1 MPARSVGVAR
11 HHPATRPNPGLALAG
26 TCSLAAMN
34 DDQPARPATAD
45 PARSFGSVAEAYDRG
60 RPTYPADA
68 VAWLAG
74 GEAKVVLELAAGT
87 GKLTRELVDQGHA
100 VFATEPD
107 EAMLALLRERVPEV
121 SAKVATAEEIPAND
135 RSVDVVV
142 VAQAFHWF
150 DHEVALAEI
159 ARVLKPGGHLA
170 LVWNSRD
177 ERIPWVRRMGDI
189 LGRQDLDT
197 SSADHLVQSELFGF
211 VEEAAFKHW
220 QEVNRESILDLARS
234 RSSFATMDD
243 DERERNLA
251 RVLAFY
257 DDYGR
262 GMDGMQIPYVTRCYR
277 AVVTDRG
284 EQATAAPDE
293 PSHEGPVVSDGTDTD
308 MLLIDFR

>member
-1 MPARSVGVAR
+1 
-11 HHPATRPNPGLALAG
+11 
-26 TCSLAAMN
+26 MN
-34 DDQPARPATAD
+34 DEPPTTAATAD
-45 PARSFGSVAEAYDRG
+45 RARSFGSVAEAYDRG
-60 RPTYPADA
+60 RPGYPAEA

-87 GKLTRELVDQGHA
+87 GKLTRALVDQGHA

-107 EAMLALLRERVPEV
+107 EAMLEVLRERVPEV
-121 SAKVATAEEIPAND
+121 SARAATAESIPAND

-150 DHEVALAEI
+150 DHRAALAEI

-197 SSADHLVQSELFGF
+197 SSAEHVVHSEHFGF
-211 VEEAAFKHW
+211 VEEATFKHW
-220 QEVNRESILDLARS
+220 QEVNRETILDLARS
-234 RSSFATMDD
+234 RSTVTTMGEEERDD
-243 DERERNLA
+243 HLA

-277 AVVTDRG
+277 AVVVDDDDTG
-284 EQATAAPDE
+284 PDPDAQE
-293 PSHEGPVVSDGTDTD
+293 PDGPVVSDGTDTD

>member
-1 MPARSVGVAR
+1 MSDELPET
-11 HHPATRPNPGLALAG
+11 PATVDR
-26 TCSLAAMN
+26 
-34 DDQPARPATAD
+34 
-45 PARSFGSVAEAYDRG
+45 ARSFGAVAEAYDRG
-60 RPTYPADA
+60 RPGYPADA
-68 VAWLAG
+68 AAWLAG

-107 EAMLALLRERVPEV
+107 EAMLAVLREHVPEV

-150 DHEVALAEI
+150 DHERALPEI
-159 ARVLKPGGHLA
+159 ARVLKPGGHVA

-177 ERIPWVRRMGDI
+177 ERIPWVRRMGAI

-197 SSADHLVQSELFGF
+197 SSAEALVHSDLFGF
-211 VEEAAFKHW
+211 MEEASFKHW
-220 QEVNRESILDLARS
+220 QEIDRESILDMARS
-234 RSSFATMDD
+234 RSSFALMDA
-243 DERERNLA
+243 DEREQHLA
-251 RVLAFY
+251 DVLAFY
-257 DDYGR
+257 DEYGR
-262 GMDGMQIPYVTRCYR
+262 GMDGMQVPYVTRCYR
-277 AVVTDRG
+277 AVVTDRD
-284 EQATAAPDE
+284 EPTTSDPDE

>member
-1 MPARSVGVAR
+1 MSDEVPEP
-11 HHPATRPNPGLALAG
+11 PATVDR
-26 TCSLAAMN
+26 
-34 DDQPARPATAD
+34 
-45 PARSFGSVAEAYDRG
+45 ARSFGSVAQAYDRG
-60 RPTYPADA
+60 RPSYPAEA
-68 VAWLAG
+68 AAWLTG
-74 GEAKVVLELAAGT
+74 GEAKVVLELGAGT
-87 GKLTRELVDQGHA
+87 GKLTRQLVDQGHA

-121 SAKVATAEEIPAND
+121 SAKVATAEDIPAND

-150 DHEVALAEI
+150 DHEAALAEI

-197 SSADHLVQSELFGF
+197 SSSQHLVHSDLFGF
-211 VEEAAFKHW
+211 MEEASFKHW
-220 QEVNRESILDLARS
+220 QEVNRETILDMARS
-234 RSSFATMDD
+234 RSSFAVMDD
-243 DERERNLA
+243 EERERHLVE
-251 RVLAFY
+251 VLAFY

-277 AVVTDRG
+277 AVVVDHDDTG
-284 EQATAAPDE
+284 TAPDE
-293 PSHEGPVVSDGTDTD
+293 HEPDGPVVSDGTDTD

>member
-1 MPARSVGVAR
+1 MSDEHPET
-11 HHPATRPNPGLALAG
+11 PATVDR
-26 TCSLAAMN
+26 
-34 DDQPARPATAD
+34 
-45 PARSFGSVAEAYDRG
+45 ARSFGSVAEAYDRG

-74 GEAKVVLELAAGT
+74 GEAKVVLELGAGT

-107 EAMLALLRERVPEV
+107 EAMLAVLRERVPEV

-150 DHEVALAEI
+150 DHEKALPEI
-159 ARVLKPGGHLA
+159 ARVLKPGGHVA

-177 ERIPWVRRMGDI
+177 ERIPWVRRMGEI

-197 SSADHLVQSELFGF
+197 SSSEQVVLSDLFGF
-211 VEEAAFKHW
+211 VAESSFKHW
-220 QEVNRESILDLARS
+220 QEIDRESILDMARS
-234 RSSFATMDD
+234 RSSFAVMDEA
-243 DERERNLA
+243 EREDNLA

-277 AVVTDRG
+277 AVVVDRD
-284 EQATAAPDE
+284 ERTTSSPDE
-293 PSHEGPVVSDGTDTD
+293 PSQEGPVVSDGTDTD

>member
-1 MPARSVGVAR
+1 MSDELPETPAPVDR
-11 HHPATRPNPGLALAG
+11 
-26 TCSLAAMN
+26 
-34 DDQPARPATAD
+34 
-45 PARSFGSVAEAYDRG
+45 ARSFGSVAAAYDRG
-60 RPTYPADA
+60 RPSYPAES
-68 VAWLAG
+68 VAWLTG
-74 GEAKVVLELAAGT
+74 GEAKVVLELGAGT
-87 GKLTRELVDQGHA
+87 GKLTRQLVDEGHA

-107 EAMLALLRERVPEV
+107 EAMLEVLRERVPEV

-159 ARVLKPGGHLA
+159 ARVLKPRGHLA

-197 SSADHLVQSELFGF
+197 TSAEHLAQSELFGQL
-211 VEEAAFKHW
+211 EETTFKHW

-234 RSSFATMDD
+234 RSNFATMDD
-243 DERERNLA
+243 AAREANLA
-251 RVLAFY
+251 KVLAFY

-262 GMDGMQIPYVTRCYR
+262 GMDGMQVPYVTRCYR
-277 AVVTDRG
+277 AVVTDRDETTTSG
-284 EQATAAPDE
+284 PDE
-293 PSHEGPVVSDGTDTD
+293 PSQEGPVVSDGTDTD

>member
-1 MPARSVGVAR
+1 MSDELPDTPAPLAR
-11 HHPATRPNPGLALAG
+11 
-26 TCSLAAMN
+26 
-34 DDQPARPATAD
+34 
-45 PARSFGSVAEAYDRG
+45 ARSFGSVAEAYDRG
-60 RPTYPADA
+60 RPAYPAEA

-74 GEAKVVLELAAGT
+74 GEAKVVLELGAGT
-87 GKLTRELVDQGHA
+87 GKLTRQLVDQGHA

-107 EAMLALLRERVPEV
+107 EAMLEVLRQRVPEV

-150 DHEVALAEI
+150 DHEVALPEI
-159 ARVLKPGGHLA
+159 ARVLKPGGHVA

-189 LGRQDLDT
+189 LGREDLYT
-197 SSADHLVQSELFGF
+197 SSAQQLVHRGLFGF
-211 VEEAAFKHW
+211 MEEAAYKHW
-220 QEVNRESILDLARS
+220 QEVNRETVLDLARS

-243 DERERNLA
+243 VAREERLA
-251 RVLAFY
+251 ELLAFY

-277 AVVTDRG
+277 AAVVDG
-284 EQATAAPDE
+284 DEPATSGPDE
-293 PSHEGPVVSDGTDTD
+293 PSQEGPVVSDGTDTD
-308 MLLIDFR
+308 MLLFDFR